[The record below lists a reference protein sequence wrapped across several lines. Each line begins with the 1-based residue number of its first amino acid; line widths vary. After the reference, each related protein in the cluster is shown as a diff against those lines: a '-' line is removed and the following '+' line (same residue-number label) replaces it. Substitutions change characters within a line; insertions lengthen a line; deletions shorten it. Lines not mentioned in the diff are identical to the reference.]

1 MQIKLPKNKKEK
13 KGFPTTKNN
22 NNESF
27 LKVFKCI
34 KNLKKNLE
42 PSLLYKYYL

>member
-1 MQIKLPKNKKEK
+1 MQIRLPKKK
-13 KGFPTTKNN
+13 KGFPTTATNKK
-22 NNESF
+22 SL

-42 PSLLYKYYL
+42 PLLLYKYYF